1 MPSSCVVTWWKFP
14 DIAFKCTEK
23 LSSPSVT
30 VQSDA
35 VLTIDVLVGML
46 FILCAGILGAI
57 IVELLYNKSD
67 WFLTP
72 LVNRVVRRY
81 HYTIQRNRLRSMN
94 GHP

>member
-1 MPSSCVVTWWKFP
+1 MGEVCAFAWWKLP
-14 DIAFKCTEK
+14 NLELTCREVIKTNYSTVE
-23 LSSPSVT
+23 SSVSLPLE
-30 VQSDA
+30 A
-35 VLTIDVLVGML
+35 LVGML
-46 FILCAGILGAI
+46 FIICAGILGGI

-72 LVNRVVRRY
+72 LVNRVVKRY

>member
-1 MPSSCVVTWWKFP
+1 MVELCVITWWKYP
-14 DIAFKCTEK
+14 DVTYRCIEK
-23 LSSPSVT
+23 LSNPLST
-30 VQSDA
+30 VQSE
-35 VLTIDVLVGML
+35 VHFTIEMYIGIL

-67 WFLTP
+67 YFLTP

-81 HYTIQRNRLRSMN
+81 RYTIQRNRYRTMN